1 MNQRGEPV
9 FSKYLGREGVEA
21 SNQRDRSV
29 WPKIDTKVPVLH
41 YDQIVVD

>member
-9 FSKYLGREGVEA
+9 FFKILRERVEA
-21 SNQRDRSV
+21 SNQEGDRNV
-29 WPKIDTKVPVLH
+29 WTKIDTKVPVLH

>member
-9 FSKYLGREGVEA
+9 FFKILRERVEA
-21 SNQRDRSV
+21 SNQGERNV
-29 WPKIDTKVPVLH
+29 WTKIDTKVHVLH